1 MRASAAV
8 AALNAGVMSSDD
20 LLEVSGNM
28 YMLQTDDATGFD
40 GIYGYIASFDSKFPD
55 MAAVINAYSIE
66 SGTAKFQ
73 PRIGKAS

>member
-1 MRASAAV
+1 
-8 AALNAGVMSSDD
+8 
-20 LLEVSGNM
+20 M